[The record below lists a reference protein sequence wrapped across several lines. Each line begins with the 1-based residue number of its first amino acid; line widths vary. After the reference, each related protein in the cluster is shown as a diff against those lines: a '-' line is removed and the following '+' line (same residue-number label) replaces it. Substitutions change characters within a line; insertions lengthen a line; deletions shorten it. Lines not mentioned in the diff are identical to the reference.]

1 METGLSDSRL
11 PAVINQG
18 RKLGSRGKAG
28 RRPWGPERGTPNKP
42 KEWALCLKD
51 DQWEPQEARGHQT
64 GRVEY
69 RESEKDR
76 NTPRIK
82 KPSEFKTKVAS
93 MQSMK
98 FVPQRHFVVGP
109 SKGLKWIV
117 PII

>member
-1 METGLSDSRL
+1 METGLSHSRL
-11 PAVINQG
+11 PAVTNQG
-18 RKLGSRGKAG
+18 RKLGSRGEAG
-28 RRPWGPERGTPNKP
+28 RRPWGPERGTPIKP

-51 DQWEPQEARGHQT
+51 DQWEPQKARGHQA

-69 RESEKDR
+69 RESEKHR
-76 NTPRIK
+76 NTPRIE

-93 MQSMK
+93 MQSRK
-98 FVPQRHFVVGP
+98 FMPQRHFVVGP

>member
-1 METGLSDSRL
+1 METGLSHSRL
-11 PAVINQG
+11 PAVTNQG
-18 RKLGSRGKAG
+18 RKLGSRGEAG
-28 RRPWGPERGTPNKP
+28 RRPWGPERSTPIKP

-51 DQWEPQEARGHQT
+51 VQWEPQKARGHQA

-69 RESEKDR
+69 RESEKHR
-76 NTPRIK
+76 NTPRIE

-93 MQSMK
+93 MQSRK
-98 FVPQRHFVVGP
+98 FMLQRHFVVGP

>member
-18 RKLGSRGKAG
+18 RKLGSRGEAG
-28 RRPWGPERGTPNKP
+28 RRPWGPERGTPIKP

-51 DQWEPQEARGHQT
+51 DQWEPQEARGHQV

-76 NTPRIK
+76 NTPRI
-82 KPSEFKTKVAS
+82 
-93 MQSMK
+93 
-98 FVPQRHFVVGP
+98 
-109 SKGLKWIV
+109 
-117 PII
+117 